1 MTRTLRIS
9 RSSARL
15 VLVAGL
21 SILALS
27 ACDRT
32 TNTYFPPRHGYLDIT
47 PRNEVS
53 LATSQH
59 RLDLDRVQTRLN
71 RGQIDRLNLFLSDL
85 GREEGDHIEIRTALT
100 AGPQRNAAIAD
111 DLRRSFVG
119 GGYAPS
125 RIHVVEVPQMR
136 DTVEVAL
143 LRYTVVLPDC
153 SHEVSRLSGI
163 QGWSDEPVG
172 ERALGCN
179 NERNLGLMIA
189 DPRDLTGDR
198 ELDPS
203 PGYRESDAV
212 QRYRLDKIKEIERN
226 QTSKVK

>member
-1 MTRTLRIS
+1 MTPS
-9 RSSARL
+9 RDIAYRSARL
-15 VLVAGL
+15 
-21 SILALS
+21 ILAASLTVTALA

-32 TNTYFPPRHGYLDIT
+32 TNTYFPPRHGYVDTT

-59 RLDLDRVQTRLN
+59 RMDLDRVQTRLS
-71 RGQIDRLNLFLSDL
+71 RAQIDRLNQFLTMQ
-85 GREEGDHIEIRTALT
+85 GREEGDHIEIRTALM
-100 AGPQRNAAIAD
+100 AGPQRNGAIVD
-111 DLRRSFVG
+111 DLHRSFVA

-125 RIHVVEVPQMR
+125 RIRVVETPQLR
-136 DTVEVAL
+136 DIVEVAL

-153 SHEVSRLSGI
+153 GHEVVKRTGI

-172 ERALGCN
+172 ERALGCA

-198 ELDPS
+198 ELAPS
-203 PGYRESDAV
+203 PGYREADAV
-212 QRYRLDKIKEIERN
+212 QRYRLDKIKEIERD
-226 QTSKVK
+226 QTSEAK

>member
-1 MTRTLRIS
+1 MTPRFPIS
-9 RSSARL
+9 RRSTRL
-15 VLVAGL
+15 VLIAGL
-21 SILALS
+21 SALALT

-32 TNTYFPPRHGYLDIT
+32 TNTYFPPRHGYLEIT

-71 RGQIDRLNLFLSDL
+71 RTQIDRLNVFLAGL
-85 GREEGDHIEIRTALT
+85 GEEEGDHIEIRTALT
-100 AGPQRNAAIAD
+100 GGPQRNAAIAD
-111 DLRRSFVG
+111 DLRRSFVS

-125 RIHVVEVPQMR
+125 RVRVIEVPQMR
-136 DTVEVAL
+136 DTVEVVL

-189 DPRDLTGDR
+189 DPRDLSGDR
-198 ELDPS
+198 ELAPS

-226 QTSKVK
+226 QTSKAK